1 MILVIDVSNTNTV
14 MGVFDGEA
22 LVANWRLST
31 LSSRTS
37 DETGILVRS
46 LFQHS
51 DIAVIDI
58 EAVII
63 SSVVPNVMYSLTNG
77 IRKYL
82 KREAMIVRSGMKT
95 GINLRMENPKE
106 MGTDRIV
113 NLVAAFERYGG
124 PAIVIDYSTA
134 TTFDVIN
141 ENGEFVTG
149 ITAPG
154 LQVCAEALYQ
164 KAANLPKFEIVAP
177 ESIITKN
184 TVESMQA
191 GLVISHI
198 GETVYMIECIRK
210 ELGYSELKVIATGGL
225 AKIVDEEEKIFDV
238 YDPVLGLHGLRLI
251 YEKNKNRRQGESK
264 CF

>member
-1 MILVIDVSNTNTV
+1 MILVIDVSNTNTI

-22 LVANWRLST
+22 LIANWRLST
-31 LSSRTS
+31 LGSRTS
-37 DETGILVRS
+37 DETGILIRS

-51 DIAVIDI
+51 AISVIEI
-58 EAVII
+58 EAVVV

-113 NLVAAFERYGG
+113 NLVAAYERYGG
-124 PAIVIDYSTA
+124 PAMVIDYSTA
-134 TTFDVIN
+134 TTYDVVN

-177 ESIITKN
+177 ESIITK
-184 TVESMQA
+184 TTIESMQA

-198 GETVYMIECIRK
+198 GETIYMIECIRE
-210 ELGYSELKVIATGGL
+210 ELGFPELKVIATGGL
-225 AKIVDEEEKIFDV
+225 AKIIDENEKIFDV
-238 YDPVLGLHGLRLI
+238 YDPVLALHGLRLI